1 MTLFRETPSEIQVV
15 IERAHRLGSI
25 RQPARQAGKDPRRP
39 IIAKFNDY
47 RDTEHILDRS
57 YKLKGTK
64 FRVDRDYPREIV
76 EARKRLQF
84 CEKAEQARRRG
95 SRIQVKYPAR
105 LFIDGQLV
113 IDEFP
118 EWFDCMKVNRIDGTD
133 MNKTVLQNKNSQPN

>member
-1 MTLFRETPSEIQVV
+1 MGVDTCEVV
-15 IERAHRLGSI
+15 IERAHRIGSI
-25 RQPARQAGKDPRRP
+25 RQPAKQAGRDPRRP

-84 CEKAEQARRRG
+84 SEKAEQARRRG

-133 MNKTVLQNKNSQPN
+133 MN